1 VTVNGAD
8 VHKPTLGFRGQ
19 VEVIK
24 SAYNIG
30 QKKRGGRGVPIFLW
44 GAPGVGKSVGVVQ
57 AAKELAEQYGR
68 KFILN
73 PSPDLLHSPEI
84 VNYFFVIDHRLAQ
97 ELPVDAKGLV
107 APHYK
112 FSGKMGWMTPVH
124 IPPDIEGIMGILFY
138 DELPQ
143 APKSVQSAYFQII
156 HDRVAGE
163 VPIPNGVYQMA
174 AGNDV
179 NSLGDYNH
187 PSPALANRFVHYD
200 VHCNFDEWFKWGL
213 ETNPVTGEGNIH
225 TDILLFHK
233 FTNGE
238 LLHRFDPTTDESMAF
253 PSPRSWEFVSDMMDT
268 PREFLFATIAGA
280 VGHSAALQLNTYLS
294 VLAELPNPLD
304 ILEKGNMHHPKDMQK
319 QYALIG
325 GVLSAYKNDP
335 VHTKHF
341 VEYLIG
347 MSGELGTMMT
357 KLGFKMNK
365 GWFESSPMFL
375 KWLSANTHLT
385 I

>member
-1 VTVNGAD
+1 MSGSDVN
-8 VHKPTLGFRGQ
+8 KRTLGFRGA

-30 QKKRGGRGVPIFLW
+30 QNKRGGRGVPIFLW
-44 GAPGVGKSVGVVQ
+44 GHAGVGKSVGVIQ
-57 AAKELAEQYGR
+57 AAKELAEQYDR

-73 PSPDLLHSPEI
+73 PSPELLHDPLEI
-84 VNYFFVIDHRLAQ
+84 VKYFFVIDHRLAQ

-107 APHYK
+107 APHHK

-124 IPPDIEGIMGILFY
+124 IPPDVPGIMGILFY

-174 AGNDV
+174 AGNGIE
-179 NSLGDYNH
+179 SLGDYNH
-187 PSPALANRFVHYD
+187 PSPALANRFIHYD

-213 ETNPVTGEGNIH
+213 KINPLTGEGNIH

-233 FTNGE
+233 FQRGA
-238 LLHRFDPTTDESMAF
+238 LLHSFDPTTDESMAF
-253 PSPRSWEFVSDMMDT
+253 PTPRSWEFVSDMMDT
-268 PREFLFATIAGA
+268 PREYLFDTIRGA
-280 VGHSAALQLNTYLS
+280 VGHSAALKFNTYLAI
-294 VLAELPNPLD
+294 LADLPDALTILD
-304 ILEKGNMHHPKDMQK
+304 DGVMHHPKDLGK

-325 GVLSAYKNDP
+325 GILAAFEDKPTHV
-335 VHTKHF
+335 KHF
-341 VEYLIG
+341 VTYIEGL
-347 MSGELGTMMT
+347 SGELATMAV
-357 KLGFKMNK
+357 KLAFKMGKDYFKANK
-365 GWFESSPMFL
+365 TFL
-375 KWLSANTHLT
+375 TWLGNNGHLV